1 MVNFDYGSGHS
12 STLSILRSFS
22 GLKQRCIFLSFSLL
36 NSSGLSQGSLLMP
49 AMSEPMPSSLT
60 RCESLSSCCI
70 TSDSSMM
77 TAVTSE
83 RFTEQLR
90 CTSLASWS
98 VSMVPM
104 FTACGNHFPGCAVCV
119 LVSFDILYII
129 AMLFKF
135 EVSVYYSHSSFLLG
149 VSGSYRK
156 LLGVIGRYFC
166 PWTIVRYCVPHS
178 YL

>member
-1 MVNFDYGSGHS
+1 MFEIYDYFCAANVPTSSACAANVQCSMFNVQYLISYGSATS

-129 AMLFKF
+129 AMLL
-135 EVSVYYSHSSFLLG
+135 S
-149 VSGSYRK
+149 
-156 LLGVIGRYFC
+156 
-166 PWTIVRYCVPHS
+166 
-178 YL
+178 

>member
-1 MVNFDYGSGHS
+1 MITSAQPMVNGPTSSACAANVQWSMFNVQYLISYGSGHS

-129 AMLFKF
+129 AMLL
-135 EVSVYYSHSSFLLG
+135 S
-149 VSGSYRK
+149 
-156 LLGVIGRYFC
+156 
-166 PWTIVRYCVPHS
+166 
-178 YL
+178 